1 MDIIINQC
9 TLMETRRHQS
19 RQGERTDTYQYGP
32 EKRTRRDPYPLVYHR
47 DHYTPVE
54 TRRHPY
60 TLVYYQRPIDT
71 SSDQKTPIHTSI
83 LPETIDTSRD
93 QKTPIYTSILP
104 QRPLNTSR
112 DIRWDQRKP
121 LYTCID

>member
-1 MDIIINQC
+1 MYTDGDQK
-9 TLMETRRHQS
+9 TPVETGRVNRHL
-19 RQGERTDTYQYGP
+19 RDQYGP

-71 SSDQKTPIHTSI
+71 SRDQKTPIHTSI
-83 LPETIDTSRD
+83 LPETFKH
-93 QKTPIYTSILP
+93 Q
-104 QRPLNTSR
+104 
-112 DIRWDQRKP
+112 
-121 LYTCID
+121 